1 MCDNVV
7 MFTKIKSIIIAT
19 VLIIPLLLAP
29 LSASAA
35 TSVAITSPSNGSTA
49 TGTSFTVTGT
59 ATAKRAITVKVN
71 GTTVGTTTSDN
82 SGNWSLN
89 VTGQT
94 AGAKT
99 IEATA
104 GVSYAY
110 VANTADATISVINTV
125 TNEKIGSNISSG
137 VNQTGVTIKPD
148 GTQMVTTSGFG
159 IGNTIKVWSLA
170 NPEVPVVTHTLTA
183 SGGTALGGFYTPDG
197 QYFYITSEEGD
208 FSAGHVTRYLS
219 ADPTTSAAVT
229 GFDQNFPAYVSFKS
243 DSSRAYV
250 GNVVSSTMSV
260 INVSTNTQIST
271 FAGGGSGGGG
281 PLMSDNIHGYSLSGG
296 TDSARP
302 YNVDAGTFGSAI
314 SVGSGPRVGILNQ
327 AENNYIVSN
336 YSSDTLSVIDTGSN
350 TVASSPSTGA
360 GSHPFGLAFS
370 NDFSQ
375 LYVVENALDRVS
387 VRNPST
393 YAVASNITVGDS
405 PGIITVGPT
414 ESAITTVSFTLAAAA
429 SSSDLADTGDNP
441 NLALLISITLI
452 LSSMT
457 GVYALRRHNN
467 KSKLS

>member
-1 MCDNVV
+1 ML
-7 MFTKIKSIIIAT
+7 KKLKL
-19 VLIIPLLLAP
+19 LILASFLVAP
-29 LSASAA
+29 LILSPIRASAA
-35 TSVAITSPSNGSTA
+35 TTVSITSPTSGEEV

-59 ATAKRAITVKVN
+59 ATADRKITVSVN
-71 GTTVGTTTSDN
+71 GDEVGTTTSDG
-82 SGNWSLN
+82 SGDWSLE
-89 VTGQT
+89 VTGQD

-104 GVSYAY
+104 SVSYAY
-110 VANTADATISVINTV
+110 VANTADATISVINAV

-148 GTQMVTTSGFG
+148 GTQMVTTSGYG
-159 IGNTIKVWSLA
+159 VGNTIKVWSLA

-183 SGGTALGGFYTPDG
+183 SGGIALGAFYTPDG
-197 QYFYITSEEGD
+197 QYFYVTSEEGN
-208 FSAGHVTRYLS
+208 FSAGYVTRYLS

-229 GFDQNFPAYVSFKS
+229 GYDQNLPANVSFKS

-271 FAGGGSGGGG
+271 FTGGGGGGGG
-281 PLMSDNIHGYSLSGG
+281 PLMSDNIHGYSLAGG
-296 TDSARP
+296 SNAARP

-327 AENNYIVSN
+327 AQDNYIVSN
-336 YSSDTLSVIDTGSN
+336 YSSDTLSVIDTNSN
-350 TVASSPSTGA
+350 TVVSSPSTGA
-360 GSHPFGLAFS
+360 GSNPFGLAFS
-370 NDFSQ
+370 NDFSR

-405 PGIITVGPT
+405 PGTITLGPV
-414 ESAITTVSFTLAAAA
+414 ESASTSVDFTLTAA
-429 SSSDLADTGDNP
+429 SSSSADETLADTGQNTYLYFA
-441 NLALLISITLI
+441 LASCLLIAPA
-452 LSSMT
+452 
-457 GVYALRRHNN
+457 VYLRKRFPV
-467 KSKLS
+467 K

>member
-1 MCDNVV
+1 MLKKLKLLV
-7 MFTKIKSIIIAT
+7 IAT
-19 VLIIPLLLAP
+19 ILVAP
-29 LSASAA
+29 LILSPIQASAA
-35 TSVAITSPSNGSTA
+35 TTVSITSPTSGEEV

-59 ATAKRAITVKVN
+59 ATADRKITVSVN
-71 GTTVGTTTSDN
+71 GDEVGTTTSDG
-82 SGNWSLN
+82 SGDWSLE
-89 VTGQT
+89 VTGQD

-104 GVSYAY
+104 SVSYAY

-148 GTQMVTTSGFG
+148 GTQMVTTSGYG
-159 IGNTIKVWSLA
+159 LGNTIKVWSLA
-170 NPEVPVVTHTLTA
+170 NPEVPVVTHTLSA
-183 SGGTALGGFYTPDG
+183 SGGIALGAFYTPDG
-197 QYFYITSEEGD
+197 QYFYVTSEEGD
-208 FSAGHVTRYLS
+208 FSAGYVTRYLS

-229 GFDQNFPAYVSFKS
+229 GFDQNFPANVSFKS

-281 PLMSDNIHGYSLSGG
+281 PLMSDNIHGYSLSFG

-327 AENNYIVSN
+327 AQDNYIVSN
-336 YSSDTLSVIDTGSN
+336 YSSDTLSVIDTNSN
-350 TVASSPSTGA
+350 TVVSSPSTGA
-360 GSHPFGLAFS
+360 GSNPFGLAFS
-370 NDFSQ
+370 NDFSR

-405 PGIITVGPT
+405 PGTITLGPV
-414 ESAITTVSFTLAAAA
+414 ESASTSVDFTLTAA
-429 SSSDLADTGDNP
+429 SSSSADETLADTGQNTYLYFA
-441 NLALLISITLI
+441 LASCLLIAPA
-452 LSSMT
+452 
-457 GVYALRRHNN
+457 VYLRKRFPV
-467 KSKLS
+467 K